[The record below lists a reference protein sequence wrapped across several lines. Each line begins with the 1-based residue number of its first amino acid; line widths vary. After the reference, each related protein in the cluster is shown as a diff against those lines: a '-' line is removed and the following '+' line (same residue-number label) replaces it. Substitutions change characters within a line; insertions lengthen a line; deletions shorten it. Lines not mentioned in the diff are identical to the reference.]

1 MAAGPSYRTIWGAT
15 MNPSGSTRFALWA
28 PAQST
33 LRLRTA
39 LGEMPLRKAD
49 HGWFEADI
57 DGLSPGSGY
66 SFVLGDDTSV
76 PDPAARAQCGD
87 VHGASRL
94 VDPTSYR
101 WQIRDWRGR
110 PWHEAVIYE
119 LHVGTF
125 TPEGTFAA
133 ATRKLDHLAGL
144 GITAIELMPI
154 AQFAGERGWGYDGVL
169 PYAPHP
175 VYGTPDELKAL
186 VDAAHARGLMVFLD
200 VVYNHFGPDGN
211 YLHLYAPPFFDP
223 ARTTP
228 WGAAIAYQIPAVRR
242 FFIDNAMYW
251 LQEYRLDGLRL
262 DAIDQIIDPS
272 EADVLEEIALTVR
285 EHIHDREIH
294 LVTEDNRNV
303 TRLHLRDGR
312 NKPRLYTAEWNDDF
326 HNVAHVIAT
335 GENEGY
341 YRDFVDHREQRMARA
356 LSEGYVYQGE
366 RSIHAGGAPRGE
378 PCTSLPPLAF
388 IDFLQNHDQIGNRAL
403 GERLVT
409 LAPEP
414 LRRILTAITLLN
426 PAIPMLFMGE
436 EWAERRPFL
445 FFTDFHGELAAVVRE
460 GRRREFRAWSAFA
473 SRDARSR
480 IPDPNDPQTFA
491 VSQIDWQGAESP
503 AGQNEMAFLRGLL
516 DIRSRVIAPRLAGI
530 RGGQANVRAAN
541 DGVVAVSWTLGDG
554 ALLHLDANLANAPRI
569 PPLPPVGSILFSFPD
584 AAPSGVHIHP
594 LPGPSVIFRLDE
606 RRSTKP

>member
-1 MAAGPSYRTIWGAT
+1 MTARPSYRTIWGAT
-15 MNPSGSTRFALWA
+15 MSPSGSTRFALWA

-33 LRLRTA
+33 LRVHMA
-39 LGEMPLRKAD
+39 VGETPLRQAGN
-49 HGWFEADI
+49 GWFEAEI
-57 DGLSPGSGY
+57 DGLSPGTAY
-66 SFVLGDDTSV
+66 SFVLGDGTSV

-94 VDPTSYR
+94 VDPAGYR
-101 WQIRDWRGR
+101 WKLRDWRGR
-110 PWHEAVIYE
+110 PWQEAVIYE

-133 ATRKLDHLAGL
+133 ATAKLDHLAGL
-144 GITAIELMPI
+144 GVTAIELMPV
-154 AQFAGERGWGYDGVL
+154 AQFSGDRGWGYDGVL

-186 VDAAHARGLMVFLD
+186 VDAAHARELMVFLD

-211 YLHLYAPPFFDP
+211 YLHLYAPQFFDS

-242 FFIDNAMYW
+242 YFIDNAMYW

-272 EADVLEEIALTVR
+272 EPDVLEEIALTVR

-294 LVTEDNRNV
+294 LITEDNRNI
-303 TRLHLRDGR
+303 TRLHGRDSQNR
-312 NKPRLYTAEWNDDF
+312 ARLYTAEWNDDF
-326 HNVAHVIAT
+326 HNVVHVIAT
-335 GENEGY
+335 GEDEGY
-341 YRDFVDHREQRMARA
+341 YRDFVDDREQRLARA
-356 LSEGYVYQGE
+356 LCEGYVYQGE
-366 RSIHAGGAPRGE
+366 GSIYLDGAPRGE

-409 LAPEP
+409 LAPES
-414 LRRILTAITLLN
+414 LRRVLTVIALLN

-445 FFTDFHGELAAVVRE
+445 FFTDFHGDLAEQVRE

-473 SRDARSR
+473 SRDAQSR
-480 IPDPNDPQTFA
+480 IPDPNDPWTFA
-491 VSQIDWQGAESP
+491 SSRIDWDKPKSRT
-503 AGQNEMAFLRGLL
+503 GQSEMAFLCRLL
-516 DIRSRVIAPRLAGI
+516 DIRSRFIAPRLARM
-530 RGGQANVRAAN
+530 RGGQASIREAR
-541 DGVVAVSWTLGDG
+541 DGIVAVSWTLEDG
-554 ALLHLDANLANAPRI
+554 ALLHLDANLASAPRNAPTA
-569 PPLPPVGSILFSFPD
+569 PTGSVLFSFPD
-584 AAPSGVHIHP
+584 QAPTSSRVDQ
-594 LPGPSVIFRLDE
+594 LPGPAVIVRLDDS
-606 RRSTKP
+606 RSKTP